1 MSLVLALIGGA
12 VYAACGIG
20 RFVRNEDFKRYT
32 SKIDE
37 QGRLSYMD
45 CKGNRYING
54 EKLIDIYDRET
65 NSITRIGKYSGTI
78 YDSQELRVI
87 EHNRKNRELAIADGR
102 LAYPHWDAKRK
113 CCLTVEISTGK
124 VIYSLTEYKNKCF
137 KRYATEASLMN
148 YNSISLEP
156 CEEKIEI
163 SREESYKLHV
173 PGGSDVVTNMNMFY

>member
-65 NSITRIGKYSGTI
+65 NSMTRVGKYSGTI
-78 YDSQELRVI
+78 YDSQELRVM
-87 EHNRKNRELAIADGR
+87 EHNRKNRELAIAEGR
-102 LAYPHWDAKRK
+102 LAYLHWDPKRK
-113 CCLTVEISTGK
+113 HGLTVEISTGK
-124 VIYSLTEYKNKCF
+124 VIRSLTEYKNKCF
-137 KRYATEASLMN
+137 KQYADETSLMN
-148 YNSISLEP
+148 YSLIYPEP

-163 SREESYKLHV
+163 SHEECYKLHV
-173 PGGSDVVTNMNMFY
+173 SGGSDIVTNMNMFY